1 MLESVAAKKNF
12 QVTQVIYYSLLA
24 GQLLFATIIILIFNQ
39 PIGTFKIELSD
50 KFTLISILTTISV
63 LALSNFIYNRQ
74 RAKASQMSTLE
85 RVLPHFTTTTIL
97 RAAPIEGVNLL
108 NLVFLMMTNNPFF
121 LLPFALGILIFL
133 SVRPT
138 MDVLRKD
145 YNLKEEVLKL
155 IA

>member
-1 MLESVAAKKNF
+1 MLESVAAKKSF
-12 QVTQVIYYSLLA
+12 QSTQVIYYALLA
-24 GQLLFATIIILIFNQ
+24 GQLLFATIIILVINQ
-39 PIGTFKIELSD
+39 PTGAFKIELSD
-50 KFTLISILTTISV
+50 TFTLISVLATVSV

-74 RAKASQMSTLE
+74 IMRASHMDTLAQ
-85 RVLPHFTTTTIL
+85 VLPHLTTTTIL

-138 MDVLRKD
+138 IDLLRRD
-145 YNLKEEVLKL
+145 YNLGEDTLKL
-155 IA
+155 IS